1 MDEKMKDGLRQEL
14 LNLAENVTADA
25 VNSVFKMAELAIQ
38 LSENKIDDAIL
49 PVLSPVKEFIMGF
62 VDKIDGVVG

>member
-1 MDEKMKDGLRQEL
+1 MDEKIKNGLRLEL
-14 LNLAENVTADA
+14 LNLAENVTEDT

-49 PVLSPVKEFIMGF
+49 PVLPPVKDFIMGF
-62 VDKIDGVVG
+62 VDKIDGVAE

>member
-1 MDEKMKDGLRQEL
+1 MDEKIKDGLRQEL
-14 LNLAENVTADA
+14 LNLAENVTEDA

-49 PVLSPVKEFIMGF
+49 PVLSTVKEFIMGF
-62 VDKIDGVVG
+62 VDKIDGVVE

>member
-14 LNLAENVTADA
+14 LNLAENVTEDA

-49 PVLSPVKEFIMGF
+49 PVLSTVKEFIMGF
-62 VDKIDGVVG
+62 VDKIDGVVE